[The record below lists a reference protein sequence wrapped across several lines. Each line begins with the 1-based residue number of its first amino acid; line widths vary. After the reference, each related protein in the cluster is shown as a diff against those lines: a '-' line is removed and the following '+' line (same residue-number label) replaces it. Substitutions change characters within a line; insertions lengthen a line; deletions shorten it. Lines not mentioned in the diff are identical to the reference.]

1 MGAKMLKCAM
11 GLFLVPVALGLAA
24 QTPDHGKPVVK
35 VGEVATYSVHLRGD
49 NRMAEETLTITSVD
63 DKQIKYITSRSDR
76 TPADMEGVATA
87 EWNTIQSGSSGSRFE
102 PFHPGLKFP
111 LVVGENWKGK
121 YEVTGLNGAK
131 SKADI
136 DFKVVAKEQV
146 TTPAG
151 TYEAFKVESSGWI
164 TGVSWQGS
172 FRTTNITW
180 YAPVIHRMVKNE
192 YKDYR
197 NNRLW
202 NDTVTELKSFKPA
215 P

>member
-1 MGAKMLKCAM
+1 M
-11 GLFLVPVALGLAA
+11 GLFLASVAIGISA
-24 QTPDHGKPVVK
+24 QTSDHGKPVVK
-35 VGEVATYSVHLRGD
+35 VGEVATYAVNLRAD
-49 NRMAEETLTITSVD
+49 NRLAEETVTITSVD
-63 DKQIKYITSRSDR
+63 DKLIKYITARSDR
-76 TPADMEGVATA
+76 TPADMEGVSTA
-87 EWNTIQSGSSGSRFE
+87 EWSTIQSGSSGSRFD
-102 PFHPGLKFP
+102 PSYPRLKFP
-111 LVVGENWKGK
+111 LVVGETWKGK
-121 YEVTGLNGAK
+121 YEVTGLSGAR

-151 TYEAFKVESSGWI
+151 TYEAFKVESSGWV

-172 FRTTNITW
+172 FRTTNTTW
-180 YAPVIHRMVKNE
+180 YAPAIHRIVKSE
-192 YKDYR
+192 LKDYR